1 MLTEILSVVV
11 KVQGNSHPTLSPGD
25 APDADDDE
33 LHEDQ
38 GEDGDNLPV
47 FLADIHHDEEVGV
60 LRFHTFLDPLDPLRC
75 LII

>member
-38 GEDGDNLPV
+38 GEDGDDLPA
-47 FLADIHHDEEVGV
+47 FLADIHHDPV
-60 LRFHTFLDPLDPLRC
+60 LNTVRAHVQLTSKVV
-75 LII
+75 